1 MQRDSRA
8 YLWDIDQ
15 AAGAIEW
22 FVAGLDLKTY
32 EQMELVHSAVERKFE
47 IIGESLNQLAKQDAA
62 LASRIPRIHEIIA
75 FRNILIHGYA
85 LIERARVLR
94 IAREALPTLR
104 SVIAALIKELG
115 QKE

>member
-1 MQRDSRA
+1 M
-8 YLWDIDQ
+8 
-15 AAGAIEW
+15 
-22 FVAGLDLKTY
+22 
-32 EQMELVHSAVERKFE
+32 ERKFE

-75 FRNILIHGYA
+75 FRNILIHGDTL